1 LQLNLPILVGGGLF
15 IGLGAFLLLVM
26 PEHGFTPTSVENRT
40 SWQTMT
46 QTLHQGIRVVRGRP
60 VLITIL
66 AIGAIYGMFTE
77 GFDRLWTA
85 HILQNF
91 TLPALGHFQPV
102 VWFGFING
110 VAILLSVIATE
121 ITRRRLNTNDHRSV
135 AQALL
140 AINGLLVLGVV
151 AFGLAGNFA
160 LALTALW
167 MISPLR
173 EMNAPLQAAWIN
185 QGLDPK
191 VRATV
196 ISMRSQADAIGQIAG
211 GPVVGAVG
219 TILSLG
225 TALVMAG
232 LSLLPALPLYARTI
246 RKKEKV
252 ILTELPEI
260 P

>member
-1 LQLNLPILVGGGLF
+1 
-15 IGLGAFLLLVM
+15 
-26 PEHGFTPTSVENRT
+26 
-40 SWQTMT
+40 
-46 QTLHQGIRVVRGRP
+46 
-60 VLITIL
+60 
-66 AIGAIYGMFTE
+66 MFTE

-121 ITRRRLNTNDHRSV
+121 ITRRRLNTNDHHSV